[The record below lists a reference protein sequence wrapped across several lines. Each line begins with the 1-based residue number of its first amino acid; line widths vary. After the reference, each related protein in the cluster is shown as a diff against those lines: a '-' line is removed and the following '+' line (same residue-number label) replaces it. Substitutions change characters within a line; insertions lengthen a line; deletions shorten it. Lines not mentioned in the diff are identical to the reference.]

1 MMSDNLSDNLEA
13 VLEAALRLTPDEQ
26 RQLVEQL
33 PAVNKITDEARL
45 AQEAEWLAI
54 VEETRGTIKGLD
66 RETIIW
72 LAEDEE
78 LCGY

>member
-1 MMSDNLSDNLEA
+1 MRQMNFASLLQ
-13 VLEAALRLTPDEQ
+13 AARQLPDEQ
-26 RQLVEQL
+26 RQQL
-33 PAVNKITDEARL
+33 IDELRQEIEADKKQKALEAVAR
-45 AQEAEWLAI
+45 
-54 VEETRGTIKGLD
+54 TRGRIKGLD

>member
-1 MMSDNLSDNLEA
+1 MSDNLEA
-13 VLEAALRLTPDEQ
+13 VLEAALKLPADEQ
-26 RQLVEQL
+26 RQLAEHL
-33 PAVNKITDEARL
+33 PGGAKQSDEARL
-45 AQEAEWLAI
+45 AEEAEWLAI
-54 VEETRGTIKGLD
+54 VDELYGTIKGLD

>member
-1 MMSDNLSDNLEA
+1 MSQSSFESVLNEARKLPLE
-13 VLEAALRLTPDEQ
+13 EQ
-26 RQLVEQL
+26 AQLVEQL
-33 PAVNKITDEARL
+33 LEEIQSEKKQKALDAVER
-45 AQEAEWLAI
+45 
-54 VEETRGTIKGLD
+54 TRGRIKGLD

>member
-1 MMSDNLSDNLEA
+1 MSATSFES
-13 VLEAALRLTPDEQ
+13 VLNAA
-26 RQLVEQL
+26 RQLPVEQQQQL
-33 PAVNKITDEARL
+33 IDELRQELQTADDEKKRQALDAVER
-45 AQEAEWLAI
+45 
-54 VEETRGTIKGLD
+54 TRGRIKGLD

>member
-1 MMSDNLSDNLEA
+1 MSQVSFESILNEARKLPLEEQAHLVERLLEEIQSEKRQKALEA
-13 VLEAALRLTPDEQ
+13 IER
-26 RQLVEQL
+26 
-33 PAVNKITDEARL
+33 
-45 AQEAEWLAI
+45 
-54 VEETRGTIKGLD
+54 TRGRIKGLD

>member
-1 MMSDNLSDNLEA
+1 MSQTSFEFVLNEALKLPMEQQQQLIEQLSKGIRKN
-13 VLEAALRLTPDEQ
+13 RLTEEQ
-26 RQLVEQL
+26 KKAAKE
-33 PAVNKITDEARL
+33 
-45 AQEAEWLAI
+45 I
-54 VEETRGTIKGLD
+54 VKRTRGRIKNLD

>member
-1 MMSDNLSDNLEA
+1 MSQSNVESLLNEVRKLPLE
-13 VLEAALRLTPDEQ
+13 EQ
-26 RQLVEQL
+26 TQLVEQL
-33 PAVNKITDEARL
+33 LEEIQSEKRQQALEAVER
-45 AQEAEWLAI
+45 
-54 VEETRGTIKGLD
+54 TRGRIKGLD

>member
-1 MMSDNLSDNLEA
+1 MSATSFEA
-13 VLEAALRLTPDEQ
+13 VLNAA
-26 RQLVEQL
+26 RQLPTEQQQQLIDELRQDMQTIADEKKRQALAAVE
-33 PAVNKITDEARL
+33 R
-45 AQEAEWLAI
+45 
-54 VEETRGTIKGLD
+54 TRGRIKGLD